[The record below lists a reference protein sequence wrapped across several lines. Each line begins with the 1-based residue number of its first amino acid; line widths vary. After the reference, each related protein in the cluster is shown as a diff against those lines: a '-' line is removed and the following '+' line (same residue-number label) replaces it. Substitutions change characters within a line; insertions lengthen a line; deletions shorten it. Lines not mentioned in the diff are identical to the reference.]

1 MGTLHELQENKAVRG
16 GVVLERRL
24 PMCRLPMYR
33 RIDKRWL
40 LGSFIHR
47 SNPHHITG
55 KNEVKEF
62 TGMWPLKP
70 RPVRIQRGVTTMT
83 YRIYPTID
91 GQWRFGTRVYQTFI
105 EARRALTQTSRRLR
119 KERRAA
125 MAQAHFSKTNLSP
138 SLYRNLQLSLRSSSA
153 PN

>member
-1 MGTLHELQENKAVRG
+1 
-16 GVVLERRL
+16 
-24 PMCRLPMYR
+24 MYR

-70 RPVRIQRGVTTMT
+70 RPVRIQ
-83 YRIYPTID
+83 IASN
-91 GQWRFGTRVYQTFI
+91 FLC
-105 EARRALTQTSRRLR
+105 AA
-119 KERRAA
+119 ER
-125 MAQAHFSKTNLSP
+125 NYDNDIPDLSC
-138 SLYRNLQLSLRSSSA
+138 N
-153 PN
+153 